1 MEIKIKIS
9 DDYNGVKIHKRKTT
23 SYSLLPGVT
32 CLVGCNGYG
41 KSTTS
46 KEIRDWLTKNSYK
59 YVDFDNTVH
68 GGSSMK
74 AKCIQSGDFK
84 TLATF
89 MESSEGEGLIVSF
102 STYVKKIGAAVTK
115 CIKDQKPLFVFLDAI
130 DSGISIDNTR
140 DIRRFLFKVIEDTSK
155 NNVSAF
161 IIITANTFEM
171 CRSDTLEPDQIDK
184 FRCLDPYDFKHKTFK
199 NYPRYEKY
207 IMETR
212 NILSKRYDESDNGGK
227 DNEETN

>member
-9 DDYNGVKIHKRKTT
+9 DDYNGVRIHKRKNT

-68 GGSSMK
+68 GGSFMK
-74 AKCIQSGDFK
+74 AKCVQSGDFK

-89 MESSEGEGLIVSF
+89 MESSEGESLIVSF
-102 STYVKKIGAAVTK
+102 GVYVEKISAALTK
-115 CIKDQKPLFVFLDAI
+115 RIKDQKPLFVFLDAI
-130 DSGISIDNTR
+130 DSGISIDNAR
-140 DIRRFLFKVIEDTSK
+140 NIRSFLFRVIEDANK
-155 NNVSAF
+155 NDISAF

-171 CRSDTLEPDQIDK
+171 CRSDTLEPDQAAK
-184 FRCLDPYDFKHKTFK
+184 FRCLDPYDFTHKSFGDYTE
-199 NYPRYEKY
+199 YEKY
-207 IMETR
+207 IIETR
-212 NILSKRYDESDNGGK
+212 SIVSKRYDMMDKG
-227 DNEETN
+227 EE